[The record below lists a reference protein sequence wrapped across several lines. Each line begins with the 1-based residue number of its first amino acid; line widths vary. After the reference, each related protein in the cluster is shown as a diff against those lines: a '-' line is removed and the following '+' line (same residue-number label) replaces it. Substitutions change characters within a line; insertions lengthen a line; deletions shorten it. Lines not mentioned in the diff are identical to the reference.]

1 MEYTIVM
8 NSNNFDYIR
17 RLQSYASAMIP
28 VGHVLVPLEPIEDMI
43 IQGLKSEPVE
53 SFSDENKVRR
63 EEC

>member
-1 MEYTIVM
+1 
-8 NSNNFDYIR
+8 
-17 RLQSYASAMIP
+17 MIP

>member
-1 MEYTIVM
+1 
-8 NSNNFDYIR
+8 
-17 RLQSYASAMIP
+17 MIP

-43 IQGLKSEPVE
+43 IQGLKSEPGE